1 MSNLLTEEVRKRL
14 AADPDGLVTYEYIAN
29 NIETLSDEDIN
40 ALADNIIDVDLNG
53 QFTASAARYLHAIS
67 GERNAEAV
75 RKLVAATIDRDRE
88 HRYLADLLNSLWAP
102 DYAERAEELKAA
114 DNNFRRIYKR
124 LFPTSSI

>member
-88 HRYLADLLNSLWAP
+88 HRYLADLLNSLWGP